1 MAVSAWFRL
10 PCWPLL
16 RRWLAL
22 AGLAAVLASGGGA
35 VQAQSTLKADPA
47 FPLELMRHGALYL
60 ANGVPPP
67 EGVHA
72 LEDWLG
78 RLERTN
84 RVSLF
89 GGSYWLHA
97 VVRNDSPT
105 TRWVVDPHGSLME
118 DLKVRVYVPGEPT
131 QRFDAGYRALDSQY
145 MLHYGGNV
153 ALPRGATAHVLV
165 HIESRYF
172 ARFPSVDLV
181 SEASY
186 HKTVVSENVLTLAAL
201 GALMTLALYNLFM
214 FYGTRDKAL
223 LYYSLYLLAATWGWG
238 LTFHIGAEWLDFR
251 GLEWHYI
258 GFFLLPVFNTLF
270 YLEFLQLQR
279 LAPRLVLASRGV
291 IALSL
296 VLLPTCFLALEYAHA
311 LATLVISLSL
321 SLALVAGVVSLASG
335 FLPARYFL
343 AAFLA
348 LIVPATFILPA
359 NLGLIQSPVRNTE
372 LLTLLGGTADAILLA
387 FALADKIRL
396 MAQQK
401 DEYLLQLNRALDQAS
416 TDYLTGVLNRHA
428 FDRILGAAMAPERG
442 DEDVHRVMLVM
453 IDLDGLKRIN
463 DEHGHTQGDALLC
476 EFARQLQTLKSE
488 STHVFR
494 LGGDEFAV
502 LGDAASEPAV
512 RAAMA
517 DFESC
522 LHAAGFKGCGV
533 SYGMAFGSET
543 RSGSQLLIRAD
554 GRMYQHKTAKR
565 VDSPVAP
572 SMRAVA

>member
-1 MAVSAWFRL
+1 MTAVSSTRSATCRRAA
-10 PCWPLL
+10 
-16 RRWLAL
+16 RRWLARLWMAWLFAWAAGAAAQSPISADPNNAVDLMRLGELHAALDDRVPPDDPRALGAWL
-22 AGLAAVLASGGGA
+22 AG
-35 VQAQSTLKADPA
+35 QP
-47 FPLELMRHGALYL
+47 R
-60 ANGVPPP
+60 
-67 EGVHA
+67 VH
-72 LEDWLG
+72 
-78 RLERTN
+78 

-97 VVRNDSPT
+97 VVRNESKT
-105 TRWVVDPHGSLME
+105 TQWVVDPHGSLIE
-118 DLKVRVYVPGEPT
+118 DVQVRVYTPGAPT
-131 QRFDAGYRALDSQY
+131 QAFVTGYRADPEY
-145 MLHYGGNV
+145 MLHYGGDV
-153 ALPRGATAHVLV
+153 ALPEGATAHVLV
-165 HIESRYF
+165 RIDSRYF

-186 HKTVVSENVLTLAAL
+186 RKTVVSENVLAIAAL
-201 GALMTLALYNLFM
+201 GALVTLAFYNLFM

-223 LYYSLYLLAATWGWG
+223 LYYSLYLLAATAGWG
-238 LTFHIGAEWLDFR
+238 LTFHIGAQWLGFHE
-251 GLEWHYI
+251 LQWHYV

-270 YLEFLQLQR
+270 YLEFLQLKR
-279 LAPRLVLASRGV
+279 LAPKLSMASLGV

-296 VLLPTCFLALEYAHA
+296 ALLPTCFIAVSFAHA

-321 SLALVAGVVSLASG
+321 TLALVAGFVSLASG

-348 LIVPATFILPA
+348 LIIPATFILPA
-359 NLGLIQSPVRNTE
+359 NLGLIDSPVRNTE
-372 LLTLLGGTADAILLA
+372 LLTLLGGTADAVLLA

-428 FDRILGAAMAPERG
+428 FDRLLNAAMALERG
-442 DEDVHRVMLVM
+442 DEEVHRVMLVM
-453 IDLDGLKRIN
+453 IDLDGLKRVN

-476 EFARQLQTLKSE
+476 EFARQLATLKSDT
-488 STHVFR
+488 THVFR

-502 LGDAASEPAV
+502 LGDAVSESAV
-512 RAAMA
+512 RAAMSE
-517 DFESC
+517 FESC
-522 LHAAGFKGCGV
+522 LHAAGFHGCGV

-565 VDSPVAP
+565 VGSPASV
-572 SMRAVA
+572 RAVA

>member
-1 MAVSAWFRL
+1 LIAVFAVLSWCRL
-10 PCWPLL
+10 LSSRGL
-16 RRWLAL
+16 ARAAL
-22 AGLAAVLASGGGA
+22 AAALAAGLGA
-35 VQAQSTLKADPA
+35 AQAQSPVKGDPA
-47 FPLELMRHGALYL
+47 QPIDLLRHGELYL
-60 ANGVPPP
+60 ANGTPPP
-67 EGVHA
+67 DDA
-72 LEDWLG
+72 KQLDTWLSG
-78 RLERTN
+78 LERVS

-97 VVRNDSPT
+97 VVRNDSPNV
-105 TRWVVDPHGSLME
+105 RWVIDPHGSLIE
-118 DLKVRVYVPGEPT
+118 ELQVRVYVPGRAT
-131 QRFDAGYRALDSQY
+131 QVFDSGYRADDSQY

-153 ALPRGATAHVLV
+153 VLPRGAMTQVLV
-165 HIESRYF
+165 RIESRYF

-181 SEASY
+181 TESSY
-186 HKTVVSENVLTLAAL
+186 RKTVVSENVLTLAAL
-201 GALMTLALYNLFM
+201 GALVTLAFYNLFM

-223 LYYSLYLLAATWGWG
+223 LYYSLYLLAATWGWS
-238 LTFHIGAEWLDFR
+238 LTFHIGVEWLDFH
-251 GLEWHYI
+251 GLRWHYV
-258 GFFLLPVFNTLF
+258 GFFVLPVFNTLF
-270 YLEFLQLQR
+270 YLEFLQLRR
-279 LAPRLVLASRGV
+279 LAPRLALASRGV

-296 VLLPTCFLALEYAHA
+296 VLLPTSFIALEYAHA

-321 SLALVAGVVSLASG
+321 SLALAAGVVSLASG

-348 LIVPATFILPA
+348 LVVPATFILPA

-401 DEYLLQLNRALDQAS
+401 DEYLQQLNRALDQAS

-428 FDRILGAAMAPERG
+428 FDRMLGAAMAPERS
-442 DEDVHRVMLVM
+442 DEDVHKVMLVM

-463 DEHGHTQGDALLC
+463 DAHGHTQGDALLC
-476 EFARQLQTLKSE
+476 EFARQLQTLKGE
-488 STHVFR
+488 TTHVFR
-494 LGGDEFAV
+494 LGGDEFAI

-512 RAAMA
+512 RASML

-565 VDSPVAP
+565 VDTSAVP
-572 SMRAVA
+572 SVRAVA

>member
-1 MAVSAWFRL
+1 MAVSVFSRWWCWLL
-10 PCWPLL
+10 PRRFLGRAALAFVLAAGLGAAHAQSPVKSDPAHPIDLL
-16 RRWLAL
+16 RHGELYV
-22 AGLAAVLASGGGA
+22 AGD
-35 VQAQSTLKADPA
+35 T
-47 FPLELMRHGALYL
+47 
-60 ANGVPPP
+60 PPP
-67 EGVHA
+67 DDA
-72 LEDWLG
+72 SQLEAWLSG
-78 RLERTN
+78 LERVN

-105 TRWVVDPHGSLME
+105 LRWVIDPHGSLIE
-118 DLKVRVYVPGEPT
+118 QVQVRVVVPGEAP
-131 QRFDAGYRALDSQY
+131 QVFDAGYRADDSQY

-153 ALPRGATAHVLV
+153 TLPRGVMTHVLV
-165 HIESRYF
+165 RIESRYF
-172 ARFPSVDLV
+172 ARFPSVELATE
-181 SEASY
+181 SSY
-186 HKTVVSENVLTLAAL
+186 RKTVVSENVLTLAAL
-201 GALMTLALYNLFM
+201 GALMTLAFYNLFM

-251 GLEWHYI
+251 RLEWHYI

-291 IALSL
+291 IVLSL
-296 VLLPTCFLALEYAHA
+296 VLLPTCFIALEYAHA

-401 DEYLLQLNRALDQAS
+401 DEYLVQLNRALDQAS
-416 TDYLTGVLNRHA
+416 TDYLTGILNRHA
-428 FDRILGAAMAPERG
+428 FDRMLGAAMGPERS
-442 DEDVHRVMLVM
+442 DEEVHRVMLVM

-476 EFARQLQTLKSE
+476 EFARQLATLKGE
-488 STHVFR
+488 NTHVFR

-512 RAAMA
+512 RASML

-522 LHAAGFKGCGV
+522 LLAAGFKGCGV

-565 VDSPVAP
+565 PEASTAHAV
-572 SMRAVA
+572 RAVA